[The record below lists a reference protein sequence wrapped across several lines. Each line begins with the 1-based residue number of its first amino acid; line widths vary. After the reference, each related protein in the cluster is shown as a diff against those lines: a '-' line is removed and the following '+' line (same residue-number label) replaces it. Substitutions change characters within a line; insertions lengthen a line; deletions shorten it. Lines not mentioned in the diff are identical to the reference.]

1 MTKEEIVEFEIYCK
15 ENKVNKKEAL
25 KQRSITYWNYYTSKK
40 RLNSEAESPLTKSS
54 GSFIPVVF
62 GGDGSKHEKRSKSR
76 VRRETELAKG
86 NVLTIEMR
94 TSTGTELRIQGQ
106 MNISML
112 REILNASSGGNKNV

>member
-1 MTKEEIVEFEIYCK
+1 SKR
-15 ENKVNKKEAL
+15 KVL
-25 KQRSITYWNYYTSKK
+25 KQKNITCYNYYTSRQ
-40 RLNSEAESPLTKSS
+40 RLQLEGKLQESSLT

-62 GGDGSKHEKRSKSR
+62 DSDNSKAEKKRKSR
-76 VRRETELAKG
+76 TRRETELAKG

-112 REILNASSGGNKNV
+112 REILYSSSGGDKNV

>member
-1 MTKEEIVEFEIYCK
+1 MTKEEIVEFESYCK

-25 KQRSITYWNYYTSKK
+25 KQRGITYWNYYTSKK
-40 RLNSEAESPLTKSS
+40 RLNTEGETSETKSL
-54 GSFIPVVF
+54 GAFIPVVF
-62 GGDGSKHEKRSKSR
+62 GDDNTKLEKRSKSR
-76 VRRETELAKG
+76 VRRETELARG

-112 REILNASSGGNKNV
+112 REILNSSSGGNKNV